1 METSR
6 NYRPLLLLL
15 VVLALAWQINM
26 SLKGAPLLSAPSDVT
41 VSSLALRSGLVA
53 IWIGLLFWTPMSWSV
68 FTFLLLGFCSMLL
81 THLTEWA
88 QLYWQVDPFLEQV
101 YAMERLAS
109 VVFLT
114 VGLIFWSL
122 ERRKDDLSLRTL
134 SATDSLTGLYNTRYF
149 YQELEHEIKRVRR
162 YGRELA
168 LVLIRV
174 EGFKTFNEEF
184 GYSEGDRV
192 LKTFGQ
198 SVLGYLRRSDLGCR
212 FGANEF
218 AILLPETPRAGADL
232 VGRRFKERLDRVPHM
247 VNGKEVFFP
256 VSVAVAQLLEDEVSL
271 GLVRRAEQQLQDIAN
286 AK

>member
-1 METSR
+1 
-6 NYRPLLLLL
+6 
-15 VVLALAWQINM
+15 V
-26 SLKGAPLLSAPSDVT
+26 
-41 VSSLALRSGLVA
+41 GLV
-53 IWIGLLFWTPMSWSV
+53 
-68 FTFLLLGFCSMLL
+68 
-81 THLTEWA
+81 
-88 QLYWQVDPFLEQV
+88 
-101 YAMERLAS
+101 
-109 VVFLT
+109 
-114 VGLIFWSL
+114 FWSL

-174 EGFKTFNEEF
+174 EGFKSFNEEY

-232 VGRRFKERLDRVPHM
+232 VARRFKERLDRVPHM
-247 VNGKEVFFP
+247 INGKEVFFP

-271 GLVRRAEQQLQDIAN
+271 GLVRRAEQQLQDIAS